1 MNNNGNKPQPQAS
14 PSAGGT
20 TRIALILDRSGSMA
34 RVREQARDAFN
45 EAVDRVRTE
54 AAKGAGDVTL
64 SLVVFNN
71 EVRSILAN
79 EPARRVRKLGP
90 DDYVPG
96 GATALFD
103 AVSRGIDLLEQP
115 GELGARDG
123 ALVIVISDGQENAS
137 RQVTQADLVERMQTL
152 EATDQW
158 TFTFMCANVDIRDLR
173 RNLRVPHANVAAW
186 DQTAQGTA
194 RMAQD
199 LTKGVS
205 DYMAD
210 RRAGIRSKKD
220 FWKKETS
227 ERS

>member
-1 MNNNGNKPQPQAS
+1 MNNNGNKPQPEAT
-14 PSAGGT
+14 ANVTGT
-20 TRIALILDRSGSMA
+20 TRIGLVLDRSGSMA

-54 AAKGAGDVTL
+54 ALKGSGDVTL
-64 SLVVFNN
+64 SLVVFNH
-71 EVRSILAN
+71 EVRDILVN

-90 DDYVPG
+90 DDYVPNG
-96 GATALFD
+96 STALFD
-103 AVSRGIDLLEQP
+103 AVGRSIDLLERP
-115 GELGARDG
+115 GKLGTNDG
-123 ALVIVISDGQENAS
+123 ALVIVISDGMENAS
-137 RQVTQADLVERMQTL
+137 QHVSQTDLVERMQKL
-152 EATDQW
+152 ETTEQW
-158 TFTFMCANVDIRDLR
+158 TFTFMCANVDIRDLT